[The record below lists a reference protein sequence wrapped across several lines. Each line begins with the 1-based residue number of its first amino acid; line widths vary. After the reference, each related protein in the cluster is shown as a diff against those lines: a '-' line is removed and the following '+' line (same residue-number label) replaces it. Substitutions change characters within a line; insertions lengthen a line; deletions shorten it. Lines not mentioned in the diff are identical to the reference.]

1 MSLLRLGSL
10 LAVAVLLSAC
20 VENTQKPA
28 THTATNQVSA
38 ATEPVAVERVLF
50 DIPRGTKYITDLGD
64 ANSVSC
70 AIVREDDSW
79 DGGREFSDEPE
90 LIAKVEQILTE
101 AKFDVASHSSSDLF
115 GNSDSTSRA
124 TYRLGAIV
132 KNIQLRT
139 CHGRPFLDLTWDGT
153 VYAEGSVTIEWQLFS
168 NLSQSVVFT
177 SSTTAPATSGPASS
191 EGVYLAIVN
200 GIGNAAAELTK
211 DPDFV
216 AALSLEAGATTAAVG
231 TSDALAIKGPSRW
244 SGSFSSNAERAQAAT
259 VLIVG
264 RGHGSGFLISSDG
277 YMLTNYHVVGDAA
290 EVRVELGDGNALV
303 GQVVRR
309 DPHRDIALVKLP
321 IDGAAALPLNLSTPA
336 VGSDIYAIGAPL
348 ETALTDT
355 VTRGIVSAIRD
366 SGGLRFI
373 QGDVDV
379 QPGNSGGPLT
389 DPSGNVV
396 GVTQSGI
403 EPNGTSV
410 GINFFIPIADAL
422 AALNVTV
429 N

>member
-1 MSLLRLGSL
+1 MES
-10 LAVAVLLSAC
+10 VLVNA
-20 VENTQKPA
+20 N
-28 THTATNQVSA
+28 
-38 ATEPVAVERVLF
+38 F
-50 DIPRGTKYITDLGD
+50 DIDRKAGSTLFETTTPGSRALFLLGGVVKKINL
-64 ANSVSC
+64 ATCYERS
-70 AIVREDDSW
+70 IW
-79 DGGREFSDEPE
+79 DGAPTG
-90 LIAKVEQILTE
+90 KV
-101 AKFDVASHSSSDLF
+101 SSE
-115 GNSDSTSRA
+115 
-124 TYRLGAIV
+124 
-132 KNIQLRT
+132 
-139 CHGRPFLDLTWDGT
+139 GT
-153 VYAEGSVTIEWQLFS
+153 LQMEWQLY
-168 NLSQSVVFT
+168 SVLRQEVVMT
-177 SSTTAPATSGPASS
+177 LQVTAPATSGPGSND
-191 EGVYLAIVN
+191 GVYLAIVN

-290 EVRVELGDGNALV
+290 EVRVELGDGDALI

-309 DPHRDIALVKLP
+309 DPRRDIALVKLP